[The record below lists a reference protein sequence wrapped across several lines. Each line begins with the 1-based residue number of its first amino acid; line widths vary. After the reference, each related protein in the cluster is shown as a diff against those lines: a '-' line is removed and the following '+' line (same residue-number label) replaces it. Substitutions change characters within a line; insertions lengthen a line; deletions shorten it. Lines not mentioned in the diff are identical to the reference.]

1 MAHGKETPRQK
12 MIGMMYLVLTALLAL
27 NVSSETLQKFIFLN
41 QSLEHQVKEGVAKH
55 QRLVSGIAAQ
65 VSELGNR
72 DEDRAVLEKAQRVRE
87 ATAQIIEYT
96 NELKVTMVEV
106 SGGYD
111 DDGNLMGAQD
121 MDKVATHMINQKNGV
136 ILKDKL
142 NEYAS
147 FLEKETGDPFDPIA
161 YDGRDHPEY
170 KDDPEQRKKDFSV
183 LSFESTP
190 TAASL
195 ATVSQL
201 QTVALEY
208 EGRALDKL
216 ASSVGAKDIQF
227 DKITPMVRAKSN
239 IVAAGTKYEAEMFI
253 AASASGIT
261 PEMYRDGSK
270 LPIVDGKGKVEF
282 IASAA
287 NYDSEG
293 LSKKTYQAEIKIKSP
308 RGDSTYRE
316 TIEYFVA
323 KPVIQIQSAA
333 VQALYLN
340 CGNELTVQVP
350 ALGAAYNP
358 SFTASGGTA
367 IPGSK
372 KGLVTI
378 VPTGKQVTLNV
389 SNSGTFIGAEK
400 FPVKNLPLP
409 TFVVKSGG
417 NPVNMKSGFS
427 ATAVPRNISLEAIPD
442 ESFALFLPKDARYRV
457 TEFDV
462 TLGRG
467 ARTVDKVTSSSPN
480 VDLTR
485 FVQLIRPGDRL
496 VIEIK
501 EVQRMN
507 FKGDVE
513 PVRVSQNQSVVTI
526 PLN

>member
-1 MAHGKETPRQK
+1 
-12 MIGMMYLVLTALLAL
+12 MYLVLTALLAL

-41 QSLEHQVKEGVAKH
+41 DSLEKQVRESIEKH
-55 QRLVSGIAAQ
+55 QRIISGIAAQ

-72 DEDRAVLEKAQRVRE
+72 AEDKAVLDKAQRVRE
-87 ATAQIIEYT
+87 ATAQIVNYT
-96 NELKVTMVEV
+96 NEVKQTMIDV
-106 SGGYD
+106 SGGID
-111 DDGNLMGAQD
+111 DEGNLKGAQD
-121 MDKVATHMINQKNGV
+121 MDKIANYMINKKNGV
-136 ILKDKL
+136 ELKNKL
-142 NEYAS
+142 NEYAA
-147 FLEKETGDPFDPIA
+147 FLSQELGEPFAPIA
-161 YDGRDHPEY
+161 YDGKDHPVY
-170 KDDPEQRKKDFSV
+170 KEDKEQRQKDFAT

-190 TAASL
+190 TAACL

-201 QTVALEY
+201 QTVAMEY
-208 EGRALDKL
+208 EARALDNL
-216 ASSVGAKDIQF
+216 ARAVGAKDIKF

-253 AASASGIT
+253 AASASGID

-282 IASAA
+282 VASAG

-293 LSKKTYQAEIKIKSP
+293 LAKKTYLAEIKIRGP
-308 RGDSTYRE
+308 RGDSTYSE

-358 SFTASGGTA
+358 SFTASGGSA
-367 IPGSK
+367 IPGGK

-378 VPTGKQVTLNV
+378 VPTGKEVMLNV
-389 SNSGTFIGAEK
+389 SNSGTFIGSEK
-400 FPVKNLPLP
+400 FPVKNIPNP

-417 NPVNMKSGFS
+417 QPVNLKSGVAFPG
-427 ATAVPRNISLEAIPD
+427 PRSITLEAVPD
-442 ESFALFLPKDARYRV
+442 ESFAMFLPKDARYRV
-457 TEFDV
+457 TEYEV
-462 TLGRG
+462 SLGRG
-467 ARTVDKVTSSSPN
+467 ARQVDKITVNSPN
-480 VDLTR
+480 ADLTR
-485 FVQLIRPGDRL
+485 FAQQARSGDRL

-507 FKGDVE
+507 FKGDIE
-513 PVRVSQNQSVVTI
+513 PVRVPITQTVYTV

>member
-1 MAHGKETPRQK
+1 

-41 QSLEHQVKEGVAKH
+41 QSLENQIKEGTAKH
-55 QRLVSGIAAQ
+55 QRLVSSIAAQ
-65 VSELGNR
+65 VAELGNR
-72 DEDRAVLEKAQRVRE
+72 EEDRAVLEKAQKVRE

-96 NELKVTMVEV
+96 NQVKEKMIEVT
-106 SGGYD
+106 GGYD
-111 DDGNLMGAQD
+111 DDGQLKGVQD
-121 MDKVATHMINQKNGV
+121 MDKVATYMINQGHGKE
-136 ILKDKL
+136 LKAKL
-142 NEYAS
+142 NEYAE
-147 FLEKETGDPFDPIA
+147 FLAKETGEAFDPIA
-161 YDGRDHPEY
+161 YDGRDHPVY
-170 KDDPEQRKKDFSV
+170 KDDPEQRIKDFSV

-208 EGRALDKL
+208 EARALDKL

-253 AASASGIT
+253 AASASGIV
-261 PEMYRDGSK
+261 PEMYRDGTK
-270 LPIVDGKGKVEF
+270 LPVVDGKGKVEF
-282 IASAA
+282 IATA
-287 NYDSEG
+287 NNFDSEG
-293 LSKKTYQAEIKIKSP
+293 LARKTYLAEIKIKGP

-358 SFTASGGTA
+358 SFTATGGTA
-367 IPGSK
+367 IPGSR

-389 SNSGTFIGAEK
+389 SNSGTFIGSEV

-417 NPVNMKSGFS
+417 TPVNMKAGFS
-427 ATAVPRNISLEAIPD
+427 ATSAPRNISIEAVPD
-442 ESFALFLPKDARYRV
+442 ESFATFLPKDARYRV
-457 TEFDV
+457 TEYDV

-467 ARTVDKVTSSSPN
+467 ARTIDRITATSPV

-485 FVQLIRPGDRL
+485 FASQIRAGDRL

-501 EVQRMN
+501 QVQRMN
-507 FKGDVE
+507 FKGDIE
-513 PVRVSQNQSVVTI
+513 PVRISQNQSVMTI